1 MHIAFLSA
9 LLDPIVI
16 GVAIG
21 SVFVA
26 RSAMQMRL
34 AAMSVA
40 AALSLTELIGGEGAE
55 SAWPGAVGAALGGL
69 VLAEGARFVLVPL
82 VALFVTL
89 WLRALMWLR
98 SE

>member
-21 SVFVA
+21 SVFLA

-34 AAMSVA
+34 ATMSVA
-40 AALSLTELIGGEGAE
+40 AALSLTELIGGADE
-55 SAWPGAVGAALGGL
+55 SAWPGAVGAAMGGL
-69 VLAEGARFVLVPL
+69 VLAESARFILVPI
-82 VALFVTL
+82 VALFVAL